1 MLHTMCE
8 NLLHNNKKKKNTEPP
23 ENDNLLLLTLS
34 EKNELI
40 GGIKKLYNAS
50 DKLSFSN
57 LVVFILQDNKIWI
70 KINMFI
76 LQSHQYNRQK
86 TDIVLIILNILLFII
101 VRKICNYILEI
112 KVNRS
117 FQYELW
123 FL

>member
-57 LVVFILQDNKIWI
+57 LVVFILQDNKIWV
-70 KINMFI
+70 KINMLI
-76 LQSHQYNRQK
+76 LHQHQYNPQK

-117 FQYELW
+117 LQYELW
-123 FL
+123 VL